1 MGWLT
6 IDAIGKVQTGVSP
19 REARAGSCGI
29 RQKRREISELFITAG
44 YPAAQVGDFLVPQ
57 NDP

>member
-6 IDAIGKVQTGVSP
+6 IDAIGKVQPACRLV
-19 REARAGSCGI
+19 RHAGSCGI

-57 NDP
+57 K

>member
-6 IDAIGKVQTGVSP
+6 IDAIGKVQPACRLV
-19 REARAGSCGI
+19 RHAGSCGI

-44 YPAAQVGDFLVPQ
+44 YPAAQADDFFVPQ
-57 NDP
+57 K